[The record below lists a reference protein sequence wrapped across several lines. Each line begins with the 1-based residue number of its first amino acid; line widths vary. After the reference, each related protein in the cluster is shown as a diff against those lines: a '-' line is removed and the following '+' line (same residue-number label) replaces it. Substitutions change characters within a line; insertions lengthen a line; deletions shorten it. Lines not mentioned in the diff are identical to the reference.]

1 MSIFYLK
8 NPLNRAFVALFT
20 AWLQR
25 KLLAQQTERMKL
37 SHWSDLI
44 YIYMTPPPAPI
55 KVYIHLHTVYISFIK
70 PHLSPS
76 PPFSRFFFHRYC
88 IF

>member
-8 NPLNRAFVALFT
+8 NPLNRAFVALVT

-25 KLLAQQTERMKL
+25 KLLAKQTERMKL

-44 YIYMTPPPAPI
+44 YIYIYMTPPPPRPN
-55 KVYIHLHTVYISFIK
+55 KGLYSFT
-70 PHLSPS
+70 HCL
-76 PPFSRFFFHRYC
+76 Y
-88 IF
+88 